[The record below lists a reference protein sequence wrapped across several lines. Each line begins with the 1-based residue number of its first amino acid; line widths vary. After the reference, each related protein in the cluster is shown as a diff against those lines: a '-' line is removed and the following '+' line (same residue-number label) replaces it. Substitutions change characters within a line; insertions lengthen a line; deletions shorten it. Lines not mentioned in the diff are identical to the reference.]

1 MLAIQIGFRHGRY
14 IQIFD
19 VERIH
24 KDFLENAIG
33 TVSVGSEFV
42 RPYSF
47 ELPIYWFRFIF
58 SPESKQHT
66 DGHVAGRTRII
77 PLQVP
82 PSLLL
87 KLATLHGS
95 TPSFRR
101 KLHRTLD
108 SKFVLH
114 LLPIF

>member
-1 MLAIQIGFRHGRY
+1 MLATQIGFRHGRY

-33 TVSVGSEFV
+33 TSVGSEFV

-47 ELPIYWFRFIF
+47 ELCIYWFLFMF
-58 SPESKQHT
+58 SPASKQHT
-66 DGHVAGRTRII
+66 DDHVAGRTRII
-77 PLQVP
+77 LLQVP
-82 PSLLL
+82 PPLLL
-87 KLATLHGS
+87 KLSTLHRS
-95 TPSFRR
+95 TRSFAR
-101 KLHRTLD
+101 KPHRTLD
-108 SKFVLH
+108 SKFVPIH